1 MAAGILFILYFS
13 SSGGFLLFSLAGIG
27 LGLFL
32 FLNGFRMLRYKRLI
46 LDTPLSKIHSASIGL
61 VEVMGTPVGP
71 HTLAAP
77 VTGDPCFYYRVQAWQ
92 WTETDNG
99 KSHVWKSVLDES
111 SYIPFFL
118 EDASGR
124 VLIDSQGAEMD
135 VHRNFSDQIEASF
148 FNTRDLVPPNVRNF
162 LALRGLVPYEKIKIE
177 ERILQPGFPLFVFGT
192 LGENPSSGLWA
203 PQTHHSGI
211 SASNFGFNFS
221 SGPGLSFSFTAA
233 NPKTAPHPLD
243 LTPRNVQRLLP
254 QRAPPSPII
263 LSPPC
268 VARTPHLIS
277 QRPRASPSQHSN
289 SIPAPPSAKAS
300 TASPSPFPGIAKKKL
315 PRRWP
320 GNPPCVSGAAPY
332 SSSLLFIF
340 CLFCGIRF
348 RFEVRS
354 SYGSNSFSDSHVRCT
369 RPADLCRH
377 HL

>member
-1 MAAGILFILYFS
+1 MAAGVLSIFYFS
-13 SSGGFLLFSLAGIG
+13 SSGGFLLFSVAGIA

-46 LDTPLSKIHSASIGL
+46 LDTPLSKIHSASMGL

-118 EDASGR
+118 EDATGR

-135 VHRNFSDQIEASF
+135 VHRSFSDQIDASF
-148 FNTRDLVPPNVRNF
+148 FNTRDLVPPNVRDF
-162 LALRGLVPYEKIKIE
+162 LALRGLVPYEKIKVE
-177 ERILQPGFPLFVFGT
+177 ERIIQPGFPLFVFGT
-192 LGENPSSGLWA
+192 LGGNPSSGSFA

-211 SASNFGFNFS
+211 AASKFGFIFS

-243 LTPRNVQRLLP
+243 LTPRNS
-254 QRAPPSPII
+254 AP
-263 LSPPC
+263 LSP
-268 VARTPHLIS
+268 ATP
-277 QRPRASPSQHSN
+277 PRAAQSSTNPAATRIALADNALAAMRRPDAAPQPSSPASPGQPE
-289 SIPAPPSAKAS
+289 PAFELHPSAAISKGEHGQPFTISWHSQKEVAAS
-300 TASPSPFPGIAKKKL
+300 LAWKSALCIWGGPVLAIASL
-315 PRRWP
+315 
-320 GNPPCVSGAAPY
+320 Y
-332 SSSLLFIF
+332 LL
-340 CLFCGIRF
+340 L
-348 RFEVRS
+348 VLWD
-354 SYGSNSFSDSHVRCT
+354 SFS
-369 RPADLCRH
+369 L
-377 HL
+377 

>member
-1 MAAGILFILYFS
+1 MAAGIFCNLYLS
-13 SSGGFLLFSLAGIG
+13 SGGGFLLFSVAGIG

-61 VEVMGTPVGP
+61 VEVVGTPVGP

-111 SYIPFFL
+111 FYIPFFL
-118 EDASGR
+118 EDATGR

-177 ERILQPGFPLFVFGT
+177 ERIIQPGFPLFVFGT
-192 LGENPSSGLWA
+192 LGENPSGSWA

-211 SASNFGFNFS
+211 SASKFGFNFS

-243 LTPRNVQRLLP
+243 LTPRN
-254 QRAPPSPII
+254 SP
-263 LSPPC
+263 
-268 VARTPHLIS
+268 TF
-277 QRPRASPSQHSN
+277 SPSIPPHAAQHAGIPGATRTAIADN
-289 SIPAPPSAKAS
+289 SLAAMRRPGAATQPSLPASAGPPEPAFELHPSAAISKGEHGQPFTISWHSQKEVAAS
-300 TASPSPFPGIAKKKL
+300 LAWKSALCIWGGPVLAIASL
-315 PRRWP
+315 
-320 GNPPCVSGAAPY
+320 Y
-332 SSSLLFIF
+332 LL
-340 CLFCGIRF
+340 L
-348 RFEVRS
+348 VLWD
-354 SYGSNSFSDSHVRCT
+354 SFS
-369 RPADLCRH
+369 L
-377 HL
+377 